1 MIIPRRAGHSEADTL
16 ERIAP
21 LALAP
26 VQSATATE
34 RQSLPDMFEQHFDFV
49 WRSVRRFGV
58 PEASADDAAQEVFVV
73 AMRKHDRIEPGREKA
88 FLFGTAM
95 RVASDLRRAA
105 GRRRDSV
112 AAADD
117 VGERAVSAADAPD
130 AMVDQKRD
138 RELLERCIEGLSD
151 ELRAVFVLF
160 ELEGMTAAAVAEM
173 LAIPPGTVASRLRRA
188 REDFRQRV
196 RAIAGA
202 REVRHE

>member
-1 MIIPRRAGHSEADTL
+1 MIIPGRAGHSQSATL
-16 ERIAP
+16 DRIAP

-26 VQSATATE
+26 VQSTATE
-34 RQSLPDMFEQHFDFV
+34 RQSLPDMFAQHFDFV

-58 PEASADDAAQEVFVV
+58 PEANADDAAQEVFVV
-73 AMRKHDRIEPGREKA
+73 ALRKHDRIEPGREKA

-105 GRRRDSV
+105 GRRRDSI

-117 VGERAVSAADAPD
+117 VGERAVSAVDAPD
-130 AMVDQKRD
+130 TMVDQKRD
-138 RELLERCIEGLSD
+138 RELLDRCIEGLPD

-160 ELEGMTAAAVAEM
+160 ELEGMTAAAVAEL

-196 RAIAGA
+196 RTIARG
-202 REVRHE
+202 REVHHG